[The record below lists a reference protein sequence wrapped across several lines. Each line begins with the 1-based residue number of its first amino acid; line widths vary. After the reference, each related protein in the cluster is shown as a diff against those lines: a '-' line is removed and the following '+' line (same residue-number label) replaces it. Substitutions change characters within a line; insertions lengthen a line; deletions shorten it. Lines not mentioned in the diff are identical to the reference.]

1 MIIINEIFGDTI
13 TFRNW
18 WIMNEMNDTE
28 DNKCPRNENK
38 PHDKL
43 AKIQLVKEIRPT
55 NQKMNGELEPSHGR
69 DDIIRAYIINIS
81 TLLV

>member
-1 MIIINEIFGDTI
+1 MIP

-55 NQKMNGELEPSHGR
+55 NQKMKVRKLLHEGT
-69 DDIIRAYIINIS
+69 DIIES
-81 TLLV
+81 

>member
-1 MIIINEIFGDTI
+1 MIP

>member
-55 NQKMNGELEPSHGR
+55 NQKMKVRKLLHEGT
-69 DDIIRAYIINIS
+69 DIIES
-81 TLLV
+81 